1 MKSTKKSDAN
11 QTAARI
17 VGESAA
23 KHEDALPADV
33 EAAWDAWIAGVGKV
47 DQRAA
52 TLLRAAFEVGVAA
65 GRSERNSRAMH

>member
-1 MKSTKKSDAN
+1 MKSPKQPDAN

-23 KHEDALPADV
+23 KHEGALPTNV
-33 EAAWDAWIAGVGKV
+33 EAIWDAWIAGVGKV

-65 GRSERNSRAMH
+65 GKQAKR

>member
-1 MKSTKKSDAN
+1 MKSRQSKPDHN

-17 VGESAA
+17 VGESAS
-23 KHEDALPADV
+23 KHEDALPADI
-33 EAAWDAWIAGVGKV
+33 EATWDAWIAGVGKV

-65 GRSERNSRAMH
+65 AKRSVRNRP